1 LAGVITLDVWKTLGY
16 TLLLVLAGLQA
27 LSPAVLEAA
36 ELDGATGWR
45 QLRLIVLPL
54 LAPTLWVVGLLTI
67 IHAMLA
73 FDAIYLLTQGGPNK
87 ATTVLVFWLFQ
98 QAFLWYSAGKASA
111 IAYLLAVLL
120 VGLTLVQWRIK
131 AHQTQ
136 GDPA

>member
-1 LAGVITLDVWKTLGY
+1 
-16 TLLLVLAGLQA
+16 
-27 LSPAVLEAA
+27 
-36 ELDGATGWR
+36 
-45 QLRLIVLPL
+45 
-54 LAPTLWVVGLLTI
+54 
-67 IHAMLA
+67 
-73 FDAIYLLTQGGPNK
+73 
-87 ATTVLVFWLFQ
+87 VLVFWLFQ